1 MSKQKVLLL
10 VLVGTVIAFAGEF
23 LYSQVSE
30 AVNGVVTPPLEI
42 PLSKVEL
49 NELTPI
55 PR

>member
-1 MSKQKVLLL
+1 MNKRKVLLL
-10 VLVGTVIAFAGEF
+10 VLVGTAIAFAGEF

-30 AVNGVVTPPLEI
+30 AINGNVTAQLEI